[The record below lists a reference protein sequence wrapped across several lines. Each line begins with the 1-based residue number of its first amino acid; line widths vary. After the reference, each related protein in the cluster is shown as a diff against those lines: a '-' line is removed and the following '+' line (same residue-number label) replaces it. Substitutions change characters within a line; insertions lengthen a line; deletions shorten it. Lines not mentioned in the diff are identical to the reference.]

1 MNRVLLIAGWLSVAE
16 LWVGC
21 AKDPEV
27 VVRERAKAYTQLLE
41 DERYDQ
47 AVDYYDPDLVASK
60 GRTAIAGGFKF
71 VVGVAKGLTQAA
83 GRKLAGF
90 EIRKVDFD
98 SEKTHAT
105 LQVVYLTAKA
115 GGADRQESP
124 TDQKWVLKNGVWY
137 ATQ

>member
-1 MNRVLLIAGWLSVAE
+1 MALLGAAC
-16 LWVGC
+16 LWTGC
-21 AKDPEV
+21 AQNPEP
-27 VVRERAKAYTQLLE
+27 VVRARAQAYTQLLV

-60 GRTAIAGGFKF
+60 GRTAVAGGFKF
-71 VVGVAKGLTQAA
+71 VVGLAKGLSQAA